1 MDTSSANLVVVDHP
15 LAGAKLTKLRDAAT
29 ETEEFRRNVQEL
41 SILLL
46 SEASRMWAVS
56 EQAVQT
62 PLEAAR
68 GAVLAK
74 PVVFVPIL
82 RAGVGMLDGMLRM
95 IPDAQVGH
103 LGLYRDEK
111 TLRPVSYYRRLPRHI
126 ADAEVVLLDPML
138 ATGHSA
144 CEAVTVLK
152 THGARSIRF
161 VCIVACP
168 QGIDQL
174 QRAHADVPIF
184 TAAVDAGLNEVG
196 YIVPGLGDAGDRYF
210 GTQESASSRSA
221 GDSTALGCRAS
232 AG

>member
-1 MDTSSANLVVVDHP
+1 METGSANIMVVDHP
-15 LAGAKLTKLRDAAT
+15 LAATKLTKLRDAAT
-29 ETEEFRRNVQEL
+29 GTEEFRRSVQEL

-46 SEASRMWAVS
+46 AESSRMWPME
-56 EQAVQT
+56 EQPVQT

-68 GAVLAK
+68 GFVLAK

-111 TLRPVSYYRRLPRHI
+111 TLRPVSYYRRLPRNV

-152 THGARSIRF
+152 THGARSICF
-161 VCIVACP
+161 ICIVACP
-168 QGIDQL
+168 QGIEQL
-174 QRAHADVPIF
+174 QRAHADVPIV
-184 TAAVDAGLNEVG
+184 TAAIDAGLNDVG

-210 GTQESASSRSA
+210 GT
-221 GDSTALGCRAS
+221 L
-232 AG
+232 

>member
-1 MDTSSANLVVVDHP
+1 MLTNAENVVVVEHP
-15 LAGAKLTKLRDAAT
+15 LIATKLSTLRSVAT
-29 ETEEFRRNVQEL
+29 GTEKFRRNVQEL

-46 SEASRMWAVS
+46 AEASRDWSTSAV
-56 EQAVQT
+56 QVQT
-62 PLEAAR
+62 PLQASI
-68 GAVLAK
+68 GTTLTK

-82 RAGVGMLDGMLRM
+82 RAGVGMLDGMLRI

-111 TLRPVSYYRRLPRHI
+111 TLRPVSYYRRLPANI
-126 ADAEVVLLDPML
+126 AEAEVLLLDPML

-152 THGARSIRF
+152 THGAQSIRF

-168 QGIDQL
+168 QGIEQL
-174 QRAHADVPIF
+174 RSIHSDVPII
-184 TAAVDAGLNEVG
+184 AAAIDAGLNDVG

-210 GTQESASSRSA
+210 GTA
-221 GDSTALGCRAS
+221 
-232 AG
+232 

>member
-1 MDTSSANLVVVDHP
+1 MLTNAENVVVVEHP
-15 LAGAKLTKLRDAAT
+15 LIATKLSTLRSVAT
-29 ETEEFRRNVQEL
+29 GTEKFRRNVQEL

-46 SEASRMWAVS
+46 AEASRDWSTLPV
-56 EQAVQT
+56 EVQT
-62 PLEAAR
+62 PLQACI
-68 GAVLAK
+68 GATLTK

-82 RAGVGMLDGMLRM
+82 RAGVGMLDGMLRI

-111 TLRPVSYYRRLPRHI
+111 TLRPVSYYRRLPPNV
-126 ADAEVVLLDPML
+126 ADAEVLLLDPML

-168 QGIDQL
+168 QGIGQL
-174 QRAHADVPIF
+174 RSGHPDVPII
-184 TAAVDAGLNEVG
+184 AAALDAGLNDVG

-210 GTQESASSRSA
+210 GTA
-221 GDSTALGCRAS
+221 
-232 AG
+232 

>member
-1 MDTSSANLVVVDHP
+1 MLTNAENVVVVEHP
-15 LAGAKLTKLRDAAT
+15 LIAMKLSTLRSVAT
-29 ETEEFRRNVQEL
+29 GTEEFRRNVQEL

-46 SEASRMWAVS
+46 AKASRDWPTSPV
-56 EQAVQT
+56 QVQT
-62 PLEAAR
+62 PLQACI
-68 GAVLAK
+68 GATLTK

-82 RAGVGMLDGMLRM
+82 RAGVGMLDGMLRI

-111 TLRPVSYYRRLPRHI
+111 TLRPVSYYRRLPANI
-126 ADAEVVLLDPML
+126 TEAEVLLLDPML

-152 THGARSIRF
+152 THGAQSIRF

-168 QGIDQL
+168 QGIEQL
-174 QRAHADVPIF
+174 RSIHSDVPII
-184 TAAVDAGLNEVG
+184 AAAIDAGLNDVG

-210 GTQESASSRSA
+210 GTA
-221 GDSTALGCRAS
+221 
-232 AG
+232 

>member
-1 MDTSSANLVVVDHP
+1 MLTNAENVVVVEHP
-15 LAGAKLTKLRDAAT
+15 LIATKLSTLRSISTGT
-29 ETEEFRRNVQEL
+29 EKFRRNVQEL

-46 SEASRMWAVS
+46 AEASRDWSTSPV
-56 EQAVQT
+56 QVQT
-62 PLEAAR
+62 PLQACI
-68 GAVLAK
+68 GATLTK

-111 TLRPVSYYRRLPRHI
+111 TLRPVSYYRRLPANI
-126 ADAEVVLLDPML
+126 AEAEVLLLDPML

-152 THGARSIRF
+152 THGAQSIRF

-168 QGIDQL
+168 QGIEQL
-174 QRAHADVPIF
+174 RSIHSDVPII
-184 TAAVDAGLNEVG
+184 AAVIDVGLNDVG

-210 GTQESASSRSA
+210 GT
-221 GDSTALGCRAS
+221 T
-232 AG
+232 